1 MNASRWAD
9 EDATHDLFRLTLVCD
24 HEQPIYVSK
33 PEDDSRMRGIM
44 TSRPIVLAF
53 LLVAS
58 GVLAQDSQTPTVA
71 DASLRLELLKRVQ
84 TDRAIRW
91 ELIAKGI
98 SDEISARMRAIDE
111 DNTTRMK
118 AIVQQYG
125 WPGPELVGKDGSQAA
140 FTLVQHADLAFQK
153 EMLPLVKRAYGAGG
167 LSGNNFALLQ
177 DRVLVRDGKPQIY
190 GTQLNYTGPE
200 VIPYPIEDEQN
211 VDRRRAELGMPS
223 LAEYLESTK
232 RALEEATRQRRW
244 REAQPQ
250 GSGPYG
256 TVREEVAALP
266 DSTIFRPAQMSAAG
280 TLPIV
285 AFGNGACR
293 NTPIDSAGF
302 LAEIASRGYVVV
314 AGGRVDREFE
324 TQDFSRTGADGHPVQ
339 ITTRKLLIHAVDW
352 AVAENE
358 RPGSP
363 YRHKIDTRHIAYMGT
378 SCGGMQALS
387 AASADP
393 RTTTIVVLNGGRLP
407 RDWPVPPGAS
417 FPEHFEWTELRAPI
431 AFLLGGPTDGTSRL
445 GRDNFGE
452 IQHLPVFLADL
463 PVGHSGAYPGPDMR
477 WVTAVVGWL
486 DWQLK
491 GRDAGKSMFV
501 GARCG
506 LCSDPAWTVGG
517 QKNLR

>member
-1 MNASRWAD
+1 VNASRWAD

-250 GSGPYG
+250 GSG
-256 TVREEVAALP
+256 
-266 DSTIFRPAQMSAAG
+266 SAA
-280 TLPIV
+280 TRADR
-285 AFGNGACR
+285 AF
-293 NTPIDSAGF
+293 PSSA
-302 LAEIASRGYVVV
+302 R
-314 AGGRVDREFE
+314 
-324 TQDFSRTGADGHPVQ
+324 
-339 ITTRKLLIHAVDW
+339 
-352 AVAENE
+352 
-358 RPGSP
+358 
-363 YRHKIDTRHIAYMGT
+363 
-378 SCGGMQALS
+378 
-387 AASADP
+387 
-393 RTTTIVVLNGGRLP
+393 
-407 RDWPVPPGAS
+407 
-417 FPEHFEWTELRAPI
+417 
-431 AFLLGGPTDGTSRL
+431 
-445 GRDNFGE
+445 
-452 IQHLPVFLADL
+452 
-463 PVGHSGAYPGPDMR
+463 
-477 WVTAVVGWL
+477 
-486 DWQLK
+486 
-491 GRDAGKSMFV
+491 
-501 GARCG
+501 
-506 LCSDPAWTVGG
+506 
-517 QKNLR
+517 